1 MTQQTTTPEPKA
13 TSTWERLEDFARAQV
28 QHFIQ
33 ALLEEEVTELLGR
46 TKSARREA
54 VDASPGSRNGYGKPR
69 RLTLTSGTITIR
81 RPRVRD
87 LNERFVSRVLPLFK
101 RQTKEVGELLPQLY
115 LHGLALGDFE
125 LALRGL
131 LGDGAPLSPAS
142 LLRLKT
148 QWQLEYETWK
158 TRPLDGLEVVYLWAD
173 GLYVKAGLEDTKAAL
188 LVMIGALS
196 NGQKVVLAVESSQ
209 RESKESWGMILR
221 DLRKR
226 GLKPWRCT
234 IADGHL
240 GLWAALGEQ
249 YPTLAEQ
256 RCWNHKITNALDA
269 MPKKYQAEAR
279 TLLGVLPYAET
290 QAACE
295 ALRAEFTARY
305 RKLAP
310 KAVERLADDW
320 ERLVT
325 FYRFPR
331 EHWPHLR
338 TTNPVESPFATVRL
352 RTTAAKRFKKVENA
366 TALIWKMLQVAE
378 STFWATQGSG
388 VVTSSICRYAVCRC
402 PAADN
407 RHAPADRC
415 LSAGTQA
422 FSLPWRVQRSKEAT
436 YPVRAV
442 TLRI

>member
-1 MTQQTTTPEPKA
+1 MPQKTTTPSPQES
-13 TSTWERLEDFARAQV
+13 STWERLEDFVREHV
-28 QHFIQ
+28 QQFIQ

-54 VDASPGSRNGYGKPR
+54 VDPAPGYCNGYGKPR
-69 RLTLTSGTITIR
+69 HLTLTSGTITVR
-81 RPRVRD
+81 RPHVRD

-101 RQTKEVGELLPQLY
+101 RQTKEVDELLPQLY

-131 LGDGAPLSPAS
+131 LGEGAPLSPAS

-158 TRPLDGLEVVYLWAD
+158 RRRLDDLEVVYLWAD

-188 LVMIGALS
+188 LVMIGVLT
-196 NGQKVVLAVESSQ
+196 NGQKVVLAVESGV

-256 RCWNHKITNALDA
+256 RCWNHRLTNVLDA
-269 MPKKYQAEAR
+269 LPKKHQAEAR
-279 TLLGVLPYAET
+279 TLLCAMPYAKT

-295 ALRAEFTARY
+295 ALRDQFTTQY
-305 RKLAP
+305 CKVAP

-320 ERLVT
+320 ERVVT
-325 FYRFPR
+325 FYQFPR

-338 TTNPVESPFATVRL
+338 TSNVIESPFATVRL
-352 RTTAAKRFKKVENA
+352 RTTAAKRFKKVESA
-366 TALIWKMLQVAE
+366 TVVIWKVLQVAE
-378 STFWATQGSG
+378 STFRRLKGAELLPAVYAGAQYADG
-388 VVTSSICRYAVCRC
+388 VLRM
-402 PAADN
+402 
-407 RHAPADRC
+407 
-415 LSAGTQA
+415 GTQHKIA
-422 FSLPWRVQRSKEAT
+422 A
-436 YPVRAV
+436 
-442 TLRI
+442 

>member
-1 MTQQTTTPEPKA
+1 MEKPTTPEQKV
-13 TSTWERLEDFARAQV
+13 SNTWDRLEDFVREHV
-28 QHFIQ
+28 QQFIQ

-46 TKSARREA
+46 TKSARREV
-54 VDASPGSRNGYGKPR
+54 VDAPSGYRNGYGKPR
-69 RLTLTSGTITIR
+69 RLTLTSGTITVR

-101 RQTKEVGELLPQLY
+101 RQTQEVGDLLPQLY

-131 LGDGAPLSPAS
+131 LGDGAPLSSAS
-142 LLRLKT
+142 LLRVKT
-148 QWQLEYETWK
+148 QWQAEYQTWK
-158 TRPLDGLEVVYLWAD
+158 QRRLDDLEVVYLWAD

-188 LVMIGALS
+188 LVMIGVLTS
-196 NGQKVVLAVESSQ
+196 GQKVVLAVESGQ

-240 GLWAALGEQ
+240 GLWAAMGEQ

-256 RCWNHKITNALDA
+256 RCWNHRLVNVLDA
-269 MPKKYQAEAR
+269 MSKKHQAEAR
-279 TLLGVLPYAET
+279 TLLCAMPYAET

-295 ALRAEFTARY
+295 ALRAEFTTRY

-325 FYRFPR
+325 FYQFPR

-338 TTNPVESPFATVRL
+338 TSNVVESPFATVRL

-366 TALIWKMLQVAE
+366 TALIWKLLQVAE
-378 STFWATQGSG
+378 STFRRLKGAELLPAVYAGAHYIDGGQRATRTRQKL
-388 VVTSSICRYAVCRC
+388 
-402 PAADN
+402 AA
-407 RHAPADRC
+407 
-415 LSAGTQA
+415 
-422 FSLPWRVQRSKEAT
+422 
-436 YPVRAV
+436 
-442 TLRI
+442 